1 MSPVVAIV
9 TEDDTVHWAL
19 MDFAYSGG
27 LLEGSE
33 FAAHF
38 NSLSSEASELHL
50 DIRFG
55 PFELERVPIEID
67 QEGRRVGQLKMVNAI
82 NRDWRKRRYTMIVGR
97 DVLKHFL
104 VSVDFQRA
112 LVVLEVPDT

>member
-67 QEGRRVGQLKMVNAI
+67 QEGRRVGQPKEVNAI
-82 NRDWRKRRYTMIVGR
+82 NRDWRKRRHTMIVGR